1 MEDKVDEEIKIVFL
15 GESGVG
21 KTSIIKRYI
30 YDKFNEEYFP
40 SISMNYVE
48 KQIVIDKK
56 TIKLYI
62 WDTIGQEKYRALSK
76 LFLNDTEIV
85 ILVYSI
91 DDSNSFK
98 ELEYWK
104 NLAKEQIDQN
114 VFLGV
119 VGNKSDLYLY
129 QQISELDG
137 KKYAEENK
145 AIFSQLSAKENRLG
159 INNYINKL
167 VSEYLKNKSLKNNNN
182 RSKKKGIVLSAEKI
196 KDLGY
201 DKRGCCGGKAKARRK
216 RYEDIFR
223 QNNGEIESIFLGGEG
238 VGKTSLIK
246 RIEGKDL
253 NENESHTT
261 KELTKYQ
268 TQYSNSSVEITLN
281 IYDIS
286 KDKIKSNLIK
296 QTLQKCH
303 IYFLVY
309 DINDMRSINEIKFWI
324 EFIKILKGE
333 NSKNPYVIAMIGN
346 KKDLLENEEILN
358 INNEEI
364 NNFKK
369 ENLINE
375 KNNTIF
381 FSTSAKSNDNE
392 IKDIIG
398 IAIEKFFNSS

>member
-1 MEDKVDEEIKIVFL
+1 MEEKADEEIKMVFL

-21 KTSIIKRYI
+21 KTSIIERYI
-30 YDKFNEEYFP
+30 YDKFSEEYFP

-48 KQIVIDKK
+48 KNIVIDKK

-76 LFLNDTEIV
+76 LFLNNTEIV

-98 ELEYWK
+98 ELDYWR
-104 NLAKEQIDQN
+104 NLAKGQIDQN
-114 VFLGV
+114 IFLGV
-119 VGNKSDLYLY
+119 VGNKSDLYLN

-145 AIFSQLSAKENRLG
+145 AIFAQLSAKENRLG

-167 VSEYLKNKSLKNNNN
+167 VSEYLKNKSLNNNN
-182 RSKKKGIVLSAEKI
+182 NKNKEKGIVLSSEKI

-201 DKRGCCGGKAKARRK
+201 DKKGCCGGKAKARRK
-216 RYEDIFR
+216 KYEDLIK

-246 RIEGKDL
+246 RIEGKDFD
-253 NENESHTT
+253 ENESHTT

-268 TQYSNSSVEITLN
+268 TQYFNSTMKITLN

-286 KDKIKSNLIK
+286 NDKKKSNIIE
-296 QTLQKCH
+296 QTLKKCH

-309 DINDMRSINEIKFWI
+309 DINDMRSISKVKIWI
-324 EFIKILKGE
+324 EMIKKLKGGK
-333 NSKNPYVIAMIGN
+333 SKNPYVIAMIGN
-346 KKDLLENEEILN
+346 KKDLLENKEIMN

-375 KNNTIF
+375 KNNIF
-381 FSTSAKSNDNE
+381 FSTSAKSNDNK
-392 IKDIIG
+392 IKNIIG
-398 IAIEKFFNSS
+398 IAIEKFINSS

>member
-1 MEDKVDEEIKIVFL
+1 MEEKADEEIKMVFL

-21 KTSIIKRYI
+21 KTSIIERYI
-30 YDKFNEEYFP
+30 YDKFSEEYFP

-48 KQIVIDKK
+48 KNIVIDKK

-76 LFLNDTEIV
+76 LFLNNTEIV

-98 ELEYWK
+98 ELDYWR
-104 NLAKEQIDQN
+104 NLAKGQIDQN
-114 VFLGV
+114 IFLGV
-119 VGNKSDLYLY
+119 VGNKSDLYLN

-145 AIFSQLSAKENRLG
+145 AIFAQLSAKENRLG

-167 VSEYLKNKSLKNNNN
+167 VSEYLKNKSLNNNNN
-182 RSKKKGIVLSAEKI
+182 RNKEKGIVLSAEKI

-201 DKRGCCGGKAKARRK
+201 DKKGCCGGKAKARRK
-216 RYEDIFR
+216 KYEDLIK

-246 RIEGKDL
+246 RIEGKDFD
-253 NENESHTT
+253 ENESHTT

-268 TQYSNSSVEITLN
+268 TQYFNSTMKITLN

-286 KDKIKSNLIK
+286 NDKKKSNLIE
-296 QTLQKCH
+296 QTLKKCH

-309 DINDMRSINEIKFWI
+309 DINDMRSISKVKIWI
-324 EFIKILKGE
+324 EMIKKLKGGK
-333 NSKNPYVIAMIGN
+333 SKNPYVIAMIGN
-346 KKDLLENEEILN
+346 KKDLLENKEIMN

-375 KNNTIF
+375 KNNIF
-381 FSTSAKSNDNE
+381 FSTSAKSNDNK
-392 IKDIIG
+392 IKNIIG
-398 IAIEKFFNSS
+398 IAIEKFINSS